1 MSLTPSPD
9 FSPVLEL
16 IRQARTRTLTA
27 INYELIDLYWQLG
40 QYLSEKV
47 NQESWGKG
55 KIQQLVAWLN
65 QQEFDSKGFSASNLW
80 RMRQFYD
87 TYAGSEKLA
96 PVVRELLWTHNLII
110 LGKCNS
116 NEEREFYLKTA
127 IQQRWNKRD
136 LERQINAS
144 LFERTLAN
152 PAQVSTTLKE
162 LQPNAQTIFK
172 DSYLIDFLGLPEHHN
187 EADVRRGLVGN
198 LKQFLLE
205 LGTGFTFVGEEY
217 RIQVGKQDFFIDL
230 LFFHRGLQA
239 LVAFELKIDDFKPAY
254 MGQLEFYLEALDR
267 DHKQPHEAPS
277 IGVLLCKSADS
288 EVVEYT
294 LARTASPALV
304 AKYLTQL
311 PNKELLRAKLEEF
324 YELLKHNEENY
335 E

>member
-1 MSLTPSPD
+1 MSELAKQPD
-9 FSPVLEL
+9 FAPVLQL
-16 IRQARTRTLTA
+16 IRQARSRTLTA
-27 INYELIDLYWQLG
+27 INHELIDLYWQLG

-47 NQESWGKG
+47 KLESWGKSTV
-55 KIQQLVAWLN
+55 QQLAAWLS
-65 QQEFDSKGFSASNLW
+65 QQELDLKGFSASNLW

-87 TYAGSEKLA
+87 TYASSEKLA
-96 PVVRELLWTHNLII
+96 PVVRELPWTHNLII

-136 LERQINAS
+136 LERQLNAS

-152 PAQVSTTLKE
+152 PAQTSAALKD
-162 LQPNAQTIFK
+162 LHPTAPTVFK
-172 DSYLIDFLGLPEHHN
+172 DSYLIDFLDLPAHHN

-198 LKQFLLE
+198 LKGFLLE

-217 RIQVGKQDFFIDL
+217 RVQVGNQDFFIDL

-239 LVAFELKIDDFKPAY
+239 LVAFELKIEDFKPAY

-277 IGVLLCKSADS
+277 IGVLLCKSADAD
-288 EVVEYT
+288 VVEYT

-311 PNKELLRAKLEEF
+311 PNKELLQAKLGEF
-324 YELLKHNEENY
+324 YELLTHNEESL
-335 E
+335 